1 MPGIV
6 KAVGKAVSSVVS
18 TAGKAVSS
26 VASGVSQLGGGIIN
40 TAGQVVSGAGQLAG
54 GAINFGV
61 KTVKSVA
68 KTAVTVV
75 TKVTD
80 KVIDVATNIIQ
91 NPLPILET
99 VALTYALGPAG
110 AALGSSIGITTTTM
124 AAAVSSATVTAANGG
139 NVQQVATAALATY
152 VSANPGLSG
161 QEKIIASGAIQLA
174 SGAKPEDVIRNVI
187 ASTASNQIL
196 PSVLNK
202 LNTAIS
208 EQFPDGIDKTVKSAF
223 INAERQALAATI
235 TGQDASQA
243 ALAGFAGGTV
253 ADLAQWGASVAAPK
267 MEDVNSKSI
276 GVAAGEYAQYK
287 VAGYSDEQALNKAV
301 QGVFSIQTQAAAKEE
316 LKKQTAG
323 LSGEQII
330 AAFSYS
336 QSGQATGL
344 DTGTK
349 QLPPVTVTGE
359 SPIGGS
365 LSVLST
371 FPPDIPG
378 GAKRDAT
385 SVRYGGELPPI
396 TVTATPE
403 LPPVTVYGDK
413 PIGEELSLTG
423 TDSFAAENIAPPSAE
438 EKTPEQLRRDSI
450 LLSLINKNFDY
461 GGGGGGTKT
470 SKATPTT
477 QGQGSVGT
485 SALAQALRIGD
496 VGAPIFGRDEEGKK
510 AGWNLESLRYM
521 GNAGE

>member
-1 MPGIV
+1 MGYFGVKLIYDALQKSANTGGLDAKTAAIV
-6 KAVGKAVSSVVS
+6 KTIPAPKKPSPNAIVS
-18 TAGKAVSS
+18 TAFVIAGTIILTPVVGAPIA
-26 VASGVSQLGGGIIN
+26 ASI
-40 TAGQVVSGAGQLAG
+40 
-54 GAINFGV
+54 
-61 KTVKSVA
+61 
-68 KTAVTVV
+68 
-75 TKVTD
+75 
-80 KVIDVATNIIQ
+80 
-91 NPLPILET
+91 
-99 VALTYALGPAG
+99 
-110 AALGSSIGITTTTM
+110 
-124 AAAVSSATVTAANGG
+124 SSAAVTAANGG
-139 NVQQVATAALATY
+139 NVKQIATSAAVGY
-152 VSANPGLSG
+152 VTANPGLSG
-161 QEKIIASGAIQLA
+161 TEKIVASGAIQLA

-202 LNTAIS
+202 LNTAIA

-235 TGQDASQA
+235 TGQDASRA
-243 ALAGFAGGTV
+243 ALAGFAGGTA

-267 MEDVNSKSI
+267 MEDVNTKSI
-276 GVAAGEYAQYK
+276 GIAAGEYAQYK
-287 VAGYSDEQALNKAV
+287 LAGYSDEQALNKAA
-301 QGVFSIQTQAAAKEE
+301 QGVFSIQAQAAAKEE

-323 LSGEQII
+323 LSGEQVM
-330 AAFSYS
+330 AALNYG
-336 QSGQATGL
+336 QAGQATGL
-344 DTGTK
+344 DTGKKLTE
-349 QLPPVTVTGE
+349 QFTTGE
-359 SPIGGS
+359 APIGGS

-371 FPPDIPG
+371 PDIPG
-378 GAKRDAT
+378 ARTRDPTASRDVGGQLPTQYAT
-385 SVRYGGELPPI
+385 KKESLPGG
-396 TVTATPE
+396 TTSATA
-403 LPPVTVYGDK
+403 
-413 PIGEELSLTG
+413 GEDLSLVS

>member
-1 MPGIV
+1 MA
-6 KAVGKAVSSVVS
+6 KA
-18 TAGKAVSS
+18 
-26 VASGVSQLGGGIIN
+26 
-40 TAGQVVSGAGQLAG
+40 
-54 GAINFGV
+54 
-61 KTVKSVA
+61 VKSVA
-68 KTAVTVV
+68 RAIGGAVKTVAKAVTSVV
-75 TKVTD
+75 QAAASVVEKVVD
-80 KVIDVATNIIQ
+80 KVVEVAANVIQ

-110 AALGSSIGITTTTM
+110 LAMGSSIGITTTTM

-139 NVQQVATAALATY
+139 NVQQVATSALATY
-152 VSANPGLSG
+152 VAANPGLSG
-161 QEKIIASGAIQLA
+161 QEKIVASGAIQLA

-196 PSVLNK
+196 PGTLNK
-202 LNTAIS
+202 LNTAIA
-208 EQFPDGIDKTVKSAF
+208 EQFPNTIQETVKSAL
-223 INAERQALAATI
+223 INAERQAVAATV
-235 TGQDASQA
+235 TGQDVSQA

-253 ADLAQWGASVAAPK
+253 SDLAQWGASVAAPK
-267 MEDVNSKSI
+267 MENVNTKSI

-301 QGVFSIQTQAAAKEE
+301 QGVFSIQAQAAAKEE

-330 AAFSYS
+330 AAFPYS

-359 SPIGGS
+359 APIGGS

-385 SVRYGGELPPI
+385 STRYGGELPPV
-396 TVTATPE
+396 TVT
-403 LPPVTVYGDK
+403 GDK

-423 TDSFAAENIAPPSAE
+423 KDSFSAENIAPPSAE

-461 GGGGGGTKT
+461 GASGGTKT
-470 SKATPTT
+470 SKTSKTSTATPTT

>member
-1 MPGIV
+1 MAKV
-6 KAVGKAVSSVVS
+6 VKKVAKAVTGAGKTVAKAVTSVVQ
-18 TAGKAVSS
+18 AAAS
-26 VASGVSQLGGGIIN
+26 VVEK
-40 TAGQVVSGAGQLAG
+40 VV
-54 GAINFGV
+54 
-61 KTVKSVA
+61 
-68 KTAVTVV
+68 
-75 TKVTD
+75 D
-80 KVIDVATNIIQ
+80 KVVEVAANVIQ

-110 AALGSSIGITTTTM
+110 LSMGSSIGITTTTM

-152 VSANPGLSG
+152 VAANPSLTG
-161 QEKIIASGAIQLA
+161 QEKIVASGAIQLA
-174 SGAKPEDVIRNVI
+174 TGAKPEDVIRNVI

-208 EQFPDGIDKTVKSAF
+208 EQFPDGIDKTVKSAL
-223 INAERQALAATI
+223 INAERQAVAATV
-235 TGQDASQA
+235 TGQDVSQA

-253 ADLAQWGASVAAPK
+253 SDLAQWGAQIAAPK
-267 MEDVNSKSI
+267 MEDVNTKSI
-276 GVAAGEYAQYK
+276 GIAAGEYAQYK

-301 QGVFSIQTQAAAKEE
+301 QGVFSIQTQAAAKAE
-316 LKKQTAG
+316 LAKQTAG

-330 AAFSYS
+330 AAFPYS

-349 QLPPVTVTGE
+349 QLTEQFSTGSGYTKE
-359 SPIGGS
+359 APIGAS

-371 FPPDIPG
+371 PDIPG
-378 GAKRDAT
+378 ARPRDPTA
-385 SVRYGGELPPI
+385 SRNVVGELPMQYS
-396 TVTATPE
+396 TKKE
-403 LPPVTVYGDK
+403 SLPGGTTSSTS
-413 PIGEELSLTG
+413 GEDLSLIPTVSA
-423 TDSFAAENIAPPSAE
+423 DKIAAPT
-438 EKTPEQLRRDSI
+438 EKTPEELRRNSI
-450 LLSLINKNFDY
+450 LLSLINKNLDS
-461 GGGGGGTKT
+461 GVGGGGTRT
-470 SKATPTT
+470 SKAAPAT